1 MGLSEKLN
9 TTNKSLAEVLAEF
22 EKQKH
27 PDKSIVEIMVESYER
42 EHSDF
47 VISAKENYDEWIELI
62 IWDLLEIQ
70 DSYKNWNEANDLDKY
85 HLYLTLNCRSFG
97 FLHEDIELLNI
108 KNERKNIKIANVSK
122 SNWHLVKLF
131 GYLEE
136 TNVILS
142 KQLLGTQLQQNF
154 ALIIDKIK
162 TVVNNFIANTNA
174 KNIKDFIW
182 AEETWSKLPQMG
194 KNQILYELEDIV
206 GEEGLDKECLKA

>member
-27 PDKSIVEIMVESYER
+27 PEKLIEEIMVESYEQ

-47 VISAKENYDEWIELI
+47 VISAKEDYDRWIELI

-70 DSYKNWNEANDLDKY
+70 DSYKQWNEANDLQKY
-85 HLYLTLNCRSFG
+85 QLYLTLNCRSFN
-97 FLHEDIELLNI
+97 FLHEDIELLNN
-108 KNERKNIKIANVSK
+108 KNERKNIKIANVSE

-136 TNVILS
+136 TNVILG
-142 KQLLGTQLQQNF
+142 KQLPLTQLQQNF
-154 ALIIDKIK
+154 TIVIDKIK
-162 TVVNNFIANTNA
+162 TVVNNFITNTNA
-174 KNIKDFIW
+174 ENIKDFIW
-182 AEETWSKLPQMG
+182 AEETWGKLPQKG

-206 GEEGLDKECLKA
+206 GEEGPDKEWLKA